1 MDDGASA
8 KYIQAVT
15 IAARVHP
22 ACWRVRYLYLF
33 GHNYFTVYGKM
44 VVPLCS
50 EIFSG
55 QTHTPIDWKF
65 HCASFA
71 V

>member
-1 MDDGASA
+1 MKSVLPTAHDTSFLKMCHGPYSC
-8 KYIQAVT
+8 K
-15 IAARVHP
+15 
-22 ACWRVRYLYLF
+22 YLF

>member
-1 MDDGASA
+1 M
-8 KYIQAVT
+8 
-15 IAARVHP
+15 
-22 ACWRVRYLYLF
+22 YLF
-33 GHNYFTVYGKM
+33 EHNYFTVRKTLHSLGIPISVLQSTQFLADPTGKL

-55 QTHTPIDWKF
+55 QTYTPIDWKF